1 MITCDEIKKETV
13 PKNFNQKKAP
23 CKTQNFYISLAFLLI
38 ILSLLIA
45 VRIYCYL
52 IKYRAKQKHLLRFHD
67 TSNNSKQVLY

>member
-1 MITCDEIKKETV
+1 MITCDEIIKETV
-13 PKNFNQKKAP
+13 SKNFNQKKAP

-45 VRIYCYL
+45 VRIYYYL
-52 IKYRAKQKHLLRFHD
+52 TKYRAKQKRLLRFHD